1 MSFSEWVRMDVAY
14 IRRRTLLNDIR
25 IILQTIP
32 AVLLRRGAR

>member
-1 MSFSEWVRMDVAY
+1 MDVAY